1 MTRDEIQLRI
11 LRLLQD
17 NPHLSQ
23 RDLAAELG
31 VSVGSTHYCLK
42 ALIDKG
48 CVKAQNF
55 ARSQRKTHYL
65 YQLTPTGITQKAALT
80 KRFLQ
85 RKREEYA
92 AIRAEIAELEKELS
106 QTGQR

>member
-1 MTRDEIQLRI
+1 MHREEIQYRI

-48 CVKAQNF
+48 WVKAQNF
-55 ARSQRKTHYL
+55 ARSSRKTRYL
-65 YQLTPTGITQKAALT
+65 YKLTPSGITQKVALT
-80 KRFLQ
+80 QRFLQ
-85 RKREEYA
+85 RKREEYST
-92 AIRAEIAELEKELS
+92 IKAEIQELERELNQS
-106 QTGQR
+106 